1 MHLVQL
7 SALARYNQWMNQRLY
22 GLCAGL
28 TDDQRRAPR
37 GAFFSSIHGTLNHL
51 LLADHLWMGRFTAA
65 PFAATALD
73 TELHAD
79 FAELR
84 SAREA
89 LDVRIIDW
97 VDNLPATR
105 LTAELCYT
113 SLVNPEPRRYPL
125 WLALTHFFNHQTHHR
140 GQLTTLLSQLGTDP
154 GVTDLIQMPG
164 LAAVTQEIDQE
175 TVMSAADDVLAFWF
189 SELQPAQWWKK
200 DPELDGLIRS
210 RFGDVHERAGRGE
223 LMNWRG
229 TALGRLAEI
238 IVLDQFSR
246 NIWRDTPRAF
256 ASDGMALVLAQEAV
270 AEGVDQLLPSKW
282 RAFLYMP
289 FMHSESL
296 RMHEQAMKLFSAP
309 GLEDNLRFEQRHMEI
324 IERFGRYPHRNA
336 ILGRPSSAEELAFLR
351 TKGSSF

>member
-1 MHLVQL
+1 MHYAQL
-7 SALARYNQWMNQRLY
+7 IALARYNQWMNQRLY
-22 GLCAGL
+22 ALCETLEEA
-28 TDDQRRAPR
+28 DRRAPR
-37 GAFFSSIHGTLNHL
+37 GAFFGSIHGTLNHI
-51 LLADHLWMGRFTAA
+51 LLADNLWMGRFTDQPFSA
-65 PFAATALD
+65 PALD
-73 TELHAD
+73 TELYAG

-84 SAREA
+84 RAREMM
-89 LDVRIIDW
+89 DERIIEW
-97 VDNLPATR
+97 VGTLSPAR
-105 LTAELCYT
+105 LAGELRYT
-113 SLVNPEPRRYPL
+113 SLVNPEPRCYPL

-164 LAAVTQEIDQE
+164 IASASEVIDQE
-175 TVMSAADDVLAFWF
+175 TVMSAADEVLAFWF
-189 SELQPAQWWKK
+189 AELRPAQWWQK
-200 DPELDGLIRS
+200 DPALDELIRS
-210 RFGDVHERAGRGE
+210 RFGDLHERAVRGE

-256 ASDGMALVLAQEAV
+256 AADGMALVLAQEAV
-270 AEGVDQLLPSKW
+270 TEGADQPLPVKW

-296 RMHEQAMKLFSAP
+296 RMHEQATKLFSTP
-309 GLEDNLRFEQRHMEI
+309 GLEDNLRFEQRHREI

-336 ILGRPSSAEELAFLR
+336 ILGRPSTAEEVAFLR
-351 TKGSSF
+351 TKGSAF